1 MSRFEYTLPS
11 GAKFQVNGPA
21 GATQLQADQIFYE
34 QVAAGSLVG
43 YEPGQTLTSAASRL
57 TKFELSR
64 LDRGTAGVDNVAI
77 LSIVQNLP
85 VVSGIPDLANVPV
98 QSPINQADIVLARGD
113 SLGPE
118 PVGPLTPFQIQTLQ
132 AQLANLVD
140 QPYTEITQEKG
151 IGKFGFNCSQLEQAG
166 YVKPGTFA
174 RFLDETP
181 DKFLC
186 VMGSPGIWT
195 GRNGINSLDDLLS
208 DENSQNLVQ
217 NEIMQL
223 SYDSLTVAGVISNVP
238 TPRVSLNQGQIYTP
252 SGLQSLNAL
261 NLLGGN
267 SGLLTN
273 ILGKPV
279 PTLNTLA
286 SGAVVDSALAQT
298 SIGITNRVTGQV
310 GALINNAGKFGSLAT
325 TAWANSGGIPNLG
338 SLVTGIS
345 NLPTLPGVN
354 INQITKGL
362 TNLVPSNIGTLKGAL
377 DNFGKASQFS
387 LNFTNPLTSIGNIN
401 VQGLASGAL
410 SNVQGLATGA
420 LGNVQ
425 GQLTGAVAN
434 VRGLASGS
442 LQQLTNL
449 FSGSG
454 ELVSGTQVAAGFNN
468 TVNRKTVDAA
478 VTRILGNSKIPSP
491 GFEYPSP
498 SVLAERLDI
507 AQAQNI
513 LQGIR
518 QQGARA
524 LNSVTQLQSQATGL
538 AGAGVATFNRLTG

>member
-64 LDRGTAGVDNVAI
+64 LDRGTAGVDTVAV

-85 VVSGIPDLANVPV
+85 VVSGIPDLANIPV
-98 QSPINQADIVLARGD
+98 QSPINQADIVLALGD
-113 SLGPE
+113 GLGPE
-118 PVGPLTPFQIQTLQ
+118 PVGPLTAFQIQTLQ

-140 QPYTEITQEKG
+140 QPYTVITQEKG

-166 YVKPGTFA
+166 YVKPSTFA
-174 RFLDETP
+174 RFLESTP
-181 DKFLC
+181 DNFLC

-217 NEIMQL
+217 NELMQL
-223 SYDSLTVAGVISNVP
+223 AYDSLTVSGVISNVP
-238 TPRVSLNQGQIYTP
+238 TPRVNLSQGQIYTP

-273 ILGKPV
+273 ILGQPV

-298 SIGITNRVTGQV
+298 AIGITNRVTGQV

-325 TAWANSGGIPNLG
+325 TAWANSGGIPNLS
-338 SLVTGIS
+338 SLVTGVS

-362 TNLVPSNIGTLKGAL
+362 TNLVPGNIGTLKGAL

-387 LNFTNPLTSIGNIN
+387 LNFTNPLASVGNIN

-410 SNVQGLATGA
+410 SNAQNLASGA
-420 LGNVQ
+420 LSNVQ

-434 VRGLASGS
+434 VRNLATGS

-478 VTRILGNSKIPSP
+478 VTRILGNSKIPTP

-498 SVLAERLDI
+498 AVLAERLDI

-524 LNSVTQLQSQATGL
+524 LNSVTQLQTQATRI
-538 AGAGVATFNRLTG
+538 AGGGVATFNRLTG